1 MFATNEERGHE
12 LKERRE
18 MYMEGFKERI
28 VKGER
33 FSLNYSLKEKKSQ
46 NKNTKQ
52 LQSKQKAM
60 GHGIFKG

>member
-18 MYMEGFKERI
+18 RYMEGFKERI

-33 FSLNYSLKEKKSQ
+33 FSFNYSLKEKISKE
-46 NKNTKQ
+46 KYKTTTKQ
-52 LQSKQKAM
+52 TKSN
-60 GHGIFKG
+60 GTWHI